1 MPLPKVLIFSREKVD
16 GEKLSTILG
25 VYLYDI
31 VWTDN
36 GPETIVQA
44 LAGNLDAVVIFVQK
58 KGHRELEYIPCLNS
72 IDDTLPVVVVSDQ
85 DSLKFQREIRRH
97 RVFYYLPQPLE
108 ADEIRSV
115 MEDAVAS
122 VSKRR

>member
-1 MPLPKVLIFSREKVD
+1 MPKVLIFSREKVD

-25 VYLYDI
+25 VDLYDI

-97 RVFYYLPQPLE
+97 RVFYYLPLPLE

-122 VSKRR
+122 ASKRR

>member
-1 MPLPKVLIFSREKVD
+1 MPKVLIFSREKVD

-25 VYLYDI
+25 VDLYDI

-122 VSKRR
+122 AGKRR

>member
-25 VYLYDI
+25 VDLYDI

-122 VSKRR
+122 ASKRR

>member
-1 MPLPKVLIFSREKVD
+1 MPLPKVLIFSREQVD
-16 GEKLSTILG
+16 GDKLSTILG
-25 VYLYDI
+25 VDSYDT

-44 LAGNLDAVVIFVQK
+44 LGGKLDAVVIFVQK

-72 IDDTLPVVVVSDQ
+72 IDDTLPVVVISDQ

-97 RVFYYLPQPLE
+97 RVFYYLPQPVE

-122 VSKRR
+122 SRKRH

>member
-1 MPLPKVLIFSREKVD
+1 MPKVLIFSREKVD

-25 VYLYDI
+25 VDLYDI

-122 VSKRR
+122 ASKRR

>member
-1 MPLPKVLIFSREKVD
+1 MPLPKVLIFSREQVD
-16 GEKLSTILG
+16 GDRLSTILG
-25 VYLYDI
+25 VDSYDI

-44 LAGNLDAVVIFVQK
+44 LAGILDAVVIFVQK

-72 IDDTLPVVVVSDQ
+72 IDDTLPVVVISDQ

-97 RVFYYLPQPLE
+97 RVFYYLPQPVE

-115 MEDAVAS
+115 MQDAIAS
-122 VSKRR
+122 SRKRH

>member
-25 VYLYDI
+25 VDLYDI

-122 VSKRR
+122 AGKRR

>member
-25 VYLYDI
+25 VDLYDI

-58 KGHRELEYIPCLNS
+58 KGHR
-72 IDDTLPVVVVSDQ
+72 
-85 DSLKFQREIRRH
+85 
-97 RVFYYLPQPLE
+97 
-108 ADEIRSV
+108 
-115 MEDAVAS
+115 
-122 VSKRR
+122 